1 MSDRKGASGERQLVL
16 RALDLDRHLT
26 SSLRTAPTPFRLTL
40 LCRLNYSP
48 SSPIPSFDITSTLQ
62 LKLNGLHP
70 HPSFSS
76 SASRLSPAATISS
89 GLRKQLSPAFLL
101 CRPSQG
107 MRIRSSNL
115 VIHVAS
121 RREFLLRCRAVGIP
135 SNSRLCNSYCSAVD
149 PCSPSPSSLAMVL

>member
-1 MSDRKGASGERQLVL
+1 MLPQLL
-16 RALDLDRHLT
+16 
-26 SSLRTAPTPFRLTL
+26 PFVSYTV
-40 LCRLNYSP
+40 
-48 SSPIPSFDITSTLQ
+48 FGITSTLQ

-107 MRIRSSNL
+107 MRTRSSNL

-121 RREFLLRCRAVGIP
+121 RREFLLRCRAVGILLTHGYAIHIALP
-135 SNSRLCNSYCSAVD
+135 LTHVVHRRPLLRWYFKCRYCILLSKASR
-149 PCSPSPSSLAMVL
+149 

>member
-1 MSDRKGASGERQLVL
+1 MTVSTPSPGSG
-16 RALDLDRHLT
+16 
-26 SSLRTAPTPFRLTL
+26 
-40 LCRLNYSP
+40 SP
-48 SSPIPSFDITSTLQ
+48 SNLQLENSSYSFPTDSPMLPQLLPFVSYTVFGITSTLQ

-76 SASRLSPAATISS
+76 STSRLSPAATISS

-107 MRIRSSNL
+107 MRTRSSNL

-135 SNSRLCNSYCSAVD
+135 SNSRLCNSYLLCR
-149 PCSPSPSSLAMVL
+149 